1 MQFGML
7 ILIENK
13 TLADNIAMCRG
24 LGLSFVELNMNFPDY
39 QVDKLEWTDLL
50 AKMGAFG
57 MFIALAFALFMN
69 VGMAGTLEP
78 GILMAVT
85 AAGWPLVTLGL
96 CIGGLV
102 WYVRKEG

>member
-1 MQFGML
+1 
-7 ILIENK
+7 
-13 TLADNIAMCRG
+13 
-24 LGLSFVELNMNFPDY
+24 
-39 QVDKLEWTDLL
+39 
-50 AKMGAFG
+50 

-69 VGMAGTLEP
+69 VGMAGTLKP

-85 AAGWPLVTLGL
+85 AAGWPLVTLRL